1 MLTQAFYL
9 FLSFYLSYVLK
20 VDSKPPKK
28 KEDKPPK
35 KVEPVKPAKKAPVVE
50 APKVVE
56 VPKVVGKSAPKP
68 AKKSKN
74 VVADPTGKQIYFIK
88 KKHYFF

>member
-1 MLTQAFYL
+1 MLTQDFYL
-9 FLSFYLSYVLK
+9 FLSFYLSNVLK

-28 KEDKPPK
+28 KEDKPVK

-56 VPKVVGKSAPKP
+56 VPKVVELPKVVGKSASKP
-68 AKKSKN
+68 TKKSKN
-74 VVADPTGKQIYFIK
+74 VVTDPTGK
-88 KKHYFF
+88 